1 MKDSLCVG
9 QQRQE
14 RDLHER
20 IILFV
25 KFSSSELEQSRS
37 QLKDKIRQKIAEDL
51 SRRHVPQFIF
61 EVDSIPYNANGKKM
75 ETQVKSIVNRG
86 NDALLS
92 MKVSDAE
99 KASLESF
106 VKFFDIEGLSSK
118 SEKSINNIKSSVAK
132 L

>member
-14 RDLHER
+14 KDLHER
-20 IILFV
+20 VILFV
-25 KFSSSELEQSRS
+25 KFSSSQSEQSRS
-37 QLKDKIRQKIAEDL
+37 QLKDRIRQKIAEDL
-51 SRRHVPQFIF
+51 SRRHVPHFIL

-75 ETQVKSIVNRG
+75 ETQVKSILNRG
-86 NDALLS
+86 KDALLS

-99 KASLESF
+99 KASLEFF
-106 VKFFDIEGLSSK
+106 VKFFNIEGLSSK
-118 SEKSINNIKSSVAK
+118 LEKSTNNNKPSVAK